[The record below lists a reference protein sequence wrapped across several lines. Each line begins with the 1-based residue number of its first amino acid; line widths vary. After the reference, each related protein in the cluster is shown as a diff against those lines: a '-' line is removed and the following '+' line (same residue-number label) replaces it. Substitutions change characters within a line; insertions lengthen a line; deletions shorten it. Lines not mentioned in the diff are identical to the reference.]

1 MLYIINIFPSTFIDS
16 AVDHKKVGAFTP
28 LRHKTFR
35 NIWTASVFSYFGHL
49 ILGVGVA
56 WEMTRLT
63 DSPTMV
69 ALTQT
74 ALMMP
79 YMLVAMMAG
88 AVADMFDRRLI
99 ALFSLAFAII
109 ASATLTTLAFIGI
122 TTPWMLL
129 IFTVMIGCGVAFYS
143 PSWQASIPE
152 QVPKEQLPA
161 AIGLGSVAY
170 NVARS
175 AGPALGGVIVMA
187 FGANYAFAVNSI
199 FYIPLF
205 ITFYLWHR
213 PAVASRLPPERI
225 GRALVSGVRYAKH
238 SSPIKRALLRSFLV
252 CICIASANALAP
264 LIARDILG
272 GEADIYGLL
281 LGVSGV
287 GAVCAGLAVSHLRS
301 LASTE
306 RLLKILALTGA
317 VALLVVG
324 MSRSMLLTCAG
335 LFVASGA
342 SILVVSLLNV
352 TVQMSTPRWVMARAL
367 SMYQTC
373 TAGGIA
379 IGAWMWGQLAADYSI
394 QTAMI
399 VSAAALLATALIG
412 FLLPLPKDVDE
423 DIEQIVISNEPK
435 VALDLSLRSGPIV
448 LEIDYDIDP
457 EQARA
462 FYNAMLNLQRV
473 RLRNGG
479 YDWSLARDIENP
491 AIWTERF
498 HCPTWGDYLRM
509 RSRYTQTDLA
519 VHAQIKVFNR
529 LTGDTKVRRKL
540 ERPIGSVR
548 WKAET
553 PDTHQEP
560 INYAG
565 P

>member
-1 MLYIINIFPSTFIDS
+1 MDN
-16 AVDHKKVGAFTP
+16 KKVGAFTP
-28 LRHKTFR
+28 LKHKTFR

-56 WEMTRLT
+56 WEMTRIT
-63 DSPTMV
+63 DSATMV

-79 YMLVAMMAG
+79 YMLVAMLAG

-99 ALFSLAFAII
+99 ALISLAFAIL
-109 ASATLTTLAFIGI
+109 ASVTLTSLAFMGI

-129 IFTVMIGCGVAFYS
+129 GFTVMIGCGVAFYS

-152 QVPKEQLPA
+152 QVPKDQLPA

-175 AGPALGGVIVMA
+175 AGPALGGIVVMA

-213 PAVASRLPPERI
+213 PAVASRLPPEKLA
-225 GRALVSGVRYAKH
+225 RALVSGVRYTKH
-238 SSPIKRALLRSFLV
+238 STPIKRALLRSFV
-252 CICIASANALAP
+252 VGVCIASANALAP

-272 GEADIYGLL
+272 GEADVYGLL

-287 GAVCAGLAVSHLRS
+287 GAVCAGLAVSVIRMQ
-301 LASTE
+301 AATE
-306 RLLKILALTGA
+306 TLLKMLALIGA
-317 VALLVVG
+317 IALLIVG
-324 MSRSMLLTCAG
+324 LSHSLLLTCVG

-342 SILVVSLLNV
+342 GILVVSLLNI
-352 TVQMSTPRWVMARAL
+352 TVQMSTPRWVIARVL
-367 SMYQTC
+367 SMFQTC

-379 IGAWMWGQLAADYSI
+379 IGAWMWGQFAADFSI
-394 QTAMI
+394 ETAMLA
-399 VSAAALLATALIG
+399 SAGALLATTLIG
-412 FLLPLPKDVDE
+412 WVLPLPNDIEE
-423 DIEQIVISNEPK
+423 DIEQIEFLNEPK

-448 LEIDYDIDP
+448 LEIDYDVDP
-457 EQARA
+457 EQARS

-473 RLRNGG
+473 RMRNGG

-519 VHAQIKVFNR
+519 QHAHIKSFSR
-529 LTGDTKVRRKL
+529 IPGDTKVRRRL

-553 PDTHQEP
+553 PDIKQGP
-560 INYAG
+560 IDYVG